1 MRHDGPMGLK
11 LVIFDLD
18 GTLLASPLD
27 FDAIR
32 AEIGLPSGRP
42 ILEALDHLAPAER
55 TRAEAVIDR
64 HEAEAVRE
72 SHLLPGATDLLAWL
86 RGRGLKVALLTRNSR
101 ASVEAAARRH
111 GLAFDAAVTREDH
124 EPKPSPRGVR
134 HLMAA
139 CGAGAEET
147 VLVGDFRFDVEA
159 GAAAGV
165 RTVAVVAEPTDWSAE
180 ATWQAADLAAV
191 HRILG
196 GLLEDG

>member
-1 MRHDGPMGLK
+1 MGLR

-32 AEIGLPSGRP
+32 AEIGLPDGRP
-42 ILEALDHLAPAER
+42 ILEALDHLPPAER
-55 TRAEAVIDR
+55 ARAEAVVDR
-64 HEAEAVRE
+64 HETEAVRA
-72 SHLLPGATDLLAWL
+72 SHLLPGAAELPAWL
-86 RGRGLKVALLTRNSR
+86 RARGLNVALLTRNSR
-101 ASVEAAARRH
+101 ASVEAAAHRH
-111 GLAFDAAVTREDH
+111 GLAFDAAVTREDLA
-124 EPKPSPRGVR
+124 PKPSPKGVR

-139 CGAGAEET
+139 CGAQADET

-191 HRILG
+191 RRILAD
-196 GLLEDG
+196 LIEDG

>member
-1 MRHDGPMGLK
+1 MCLR

-42 ILEALDHLAPAER
+42 ILEALEHLPPPER
-55 TRAEAVIDR
+55 ARAEAVIDR
-64 HEAEAVRE
+64 HETEAVRA
-72 SHLLPGATDLLAWL
+72 SHLLPGAKNLLEWL
-86 RGRGLKVALLTRNSR
+86 RARGLKVALLTRNSR

-139 CGAGAEET
+139 CGAAAGET
-147 VLVGDFRFDVEA
+147 VLVGDFRFDMEA

-165 RTVAVVAEPTDWSAE
+165 RTVALVAEPTDWSAE
-180 ATWQAADLAAV
+180 ATWRAADLAAV
-191 HRILG
+191 RRILAD
-196 GLLEDG
+196 LLEDG